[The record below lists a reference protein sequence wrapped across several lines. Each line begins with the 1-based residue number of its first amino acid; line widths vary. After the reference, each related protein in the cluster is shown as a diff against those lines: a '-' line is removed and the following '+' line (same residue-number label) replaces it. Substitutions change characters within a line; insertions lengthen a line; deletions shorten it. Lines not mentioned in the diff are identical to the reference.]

1 LASTLPKNE
10 QVVGLLKGDIKTV
23 EEDKALLESVVT
35 YTQYVDLADFADDH
49 MFKTDQEAFI
59 MKEMKMLMSVPEEWS
74 NLFNA
79 INNLRVMNKFHSG
92 VLFENLEFFAK
103 FCQESV
109 QNLRSNI
116 SKNGLM
122 FSNEMFKNKEA
133 MQTEKY

>member
-1 LASTLPKNE
+1 
-10 QVVGLLKGDIKTV
+10 
-23 EEDKALLESVVT
+23 
-35 YTQYVDLADFADDH
+35 

-79 INNLRVMNKFHSG
+79 INNLRVMNKFHSA